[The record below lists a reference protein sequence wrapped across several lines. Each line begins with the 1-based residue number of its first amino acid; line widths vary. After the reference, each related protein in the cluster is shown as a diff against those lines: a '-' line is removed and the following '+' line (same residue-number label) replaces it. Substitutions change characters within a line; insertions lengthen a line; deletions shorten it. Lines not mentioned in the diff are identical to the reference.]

1 MKKSMKVT
9 LFAAVSALSV
19 LSVSSVAQAGMSNL
33 SNETTQSSSF
43 VYQVATDAKGQKAQ
57 DFINSMGKDA
67 ISFLGNASLSNSQ
80 KQKKF
85 QTLLQSSFDMS
96 GIGRFALG
104 RHWRTATPQQQAE
117 YQKLFESMVVD
128 VYSSRFGEYNG
139 EKFSIDG
146 SRADGKK
153 DILVNSSIIP
163 NGGSKIKVDWR
174 VREKN
179 GQMKVIDVV
188 IEGVSMALT
197 QRSDFSSVIQRGGG
211 KIDVLLEH
219 LRK

>member
-1 MKKSMKVT
+1 MKKTMNTT
-9 LFAAVSALSV
+9 LLIAVSALGI
-19 LSVSSVAQAGMSNL
+19 LSVPATAQARVNGL
-33 SNETTQSSSF
+33 SIEGASSLMH
-43 VYQVATDAKGQKAQ
+43 VVATDAQGQKAQ
-57 DFINSMGKDA
+57 DFIDEMGNRA
-67 ISFLGNASLSNSQ
+67 ISFLGKTALSKSQ
-80 KQKKF
+80 QQEEFRK
-85 QTLLQSSFDMS
+85 LLQASFDMS

-104 RHWRTATPQQQAE
+104 RHWRTATAEQQSE
-117 YQKLFESMVVD
+117 YQTLFENMIVG

-139 EKFSIDG
+139 EKFSVDG

-153 DILVNSSIIP
+153 DILVNSSIVP

-179 GQMKVIDVV
+179 GQMKIIDVV

>member
-1 MKKSMKVT
+1 MEKYMNTT
-9 LFAAVSALSV
+9 LLVAVSAIGI
-19 LSVSSVAQAGMSNL
+19 LSVSEPVQARVMSLSVENNSPLMQIVS
-33 SNETTQSSSF
+33 
-43 VYQVATDAKGQKAQ
+43 TDAQGQKAQ
-57 DFINSMGKDA
+57 DFIDEMGSSA
-67 ISFLGNASLSNSQ
+67 ISFLGQTSLSKSQ
-80 KQKKF
+80 KQKEFRK
-85 QTLLQSSFDMS
+85 LLKSSFDMPA
-96 GIGRFALG
+96 IGRFALG
-104 RHWRTATPQQQAE
+104 RHWRTATPAQQSE
-117 YQKLFESMVVD
+117 YQKLFESMIVD

-139 EKFSIDG
+139 EKFSVGG

-153 DILVNSSIIP
+153 DILVNSSIVP

-179 GQMKVIDVV
+179 GQMKIIDVV

-211 KIDVLLEH
+211 KIDALLEH